1 MNSIH
6 RKSSLFS
13 FFFLVWH
20 LFVPS
25 AVKQVRGCVLEESA
39 SAPQHVFEF
48 EYQISGDSG
57 LEGLNGFKTAEPRL
71 ENVY

>member
-1 MNSIH
+1 M
-6 RKSSLFS
+6 
-13 FFFLVWH
+13 
-20 LFVPS
+20 
-25 AVKQVRGCVLEESA
+25 RGCVLEESA
-39 SAPQHVFEF
+39 RAPQHVFEF